1 VLVGA
6 GVLAAR
12 RRAGARGVDSPAPEA
27 TPTPPGPLVGR
38 ESTVRTEDGVVLH
51 VEEHGPTGAAATFVL
66 AHGYTQASSL
76 WAGQV
81 RDLLAA
87 RDDLKVIVYDH
98 RGHGRSG
105 RTPGEAATLEQLGRD
120 LAAVIE
126 ATAPSGPVLLG
137 GHSMGGMTLMS
148 FAEQH
153 PDVVRDRV
161 AGVAFVGTSSGG
173 LASVTWGLPGPV
185 GPLFTRLLHVFS
197 PTFSAHD
204 RATALGA
211 LAHLPAL
218 VLVGESD
225 RLCPVAHSRS
235 IAVALPEAE
244 LVVYPGAGH
253 MVHLERRPEVSR
265 QLLRLVERALPGY
278 SASASRSASRDTP
291 LTRSSSPKA

>member
-12 RRAGARGVDSPAPEA
+12 RRAAARGVDSPAPEA

-66 AHGYTQASSL
+66 AHGYTQASAL

-87 RDDLKVIVYDH
+87 RRDLKVVVYDH

-105 RTPGEAATLEQLGRD
+105 RTPREADTL
-120 LAAVIE
+120 
-126 ATAPSGPVLLG
+126 
-137 GHSMGGMTLMS
+137 
-148 FAEQH
+148 EQH

-161 AGVAFVGTSSGG
+161 AGVAFVGTSSVG

-185 GPLFTRLLHVFS
+185 GPLLTRLLHVFS
-197 PTFSAHD
+197 PTFSAHA

-225 RLCPVAHSRS
+225 RLCPMAHSRS

-253 MVHLERRPEVSR
+253 MVQLERRPEVSR
-265 QLLRLVERALPGY
+265 QLVRLVERALPGY